1 MPRIMISAALVAA
14 LLSSPAW
21 AESRTMEL
29 PAFTAVDISSG
40 LDAKVSIGP
49 QAVTVEARNAADLDE
64 LELYVENGVLKA
76 HTEWDLL
83 KLLEAPVDRDI
94 RLTISAPALTG
105 VTATAGSDV
114 EAAGI
119 AGDELTFK
127 AFSGADL
134 TLTAVSGKIVNLETA
149 AGADLNAEGTCE
161 TGRAKA
167 DAGASLSAV
176 GLKCADM
183 TVSGAA
189 GSDIEVFASKSVKA
203 DALAGASITVS
214 GKPARVEQS
223 GFAGGDVTIEE

>member
-1 MPRIMISAALVAA
+1 MHRIMIPAALAAA
-14 LLSSPAW
+14 LLTTPVW
-21 AESRTMEL
+21 AESRTVEL

-40 LDAKVSIGP
+40 LDATVSIGP
-49 QAVTVEARNAADLDE
+49 QAVTVEARDPADLEALNLFVD
-64 LELYVENGVLKA
+64 NGVLKA
-76 HTEWDLL
+76 NIEWDLL
-83 KLLEAPVDRDI
+83 KLFEPVVDRDI

-114 EAAGI
+114 DAAGL

-134 TLTAVSGKIVNLETA
+134 TLTGLSGKKVNLETA
-149 AGADLNAEGTCE
+149 AGADLDAEGSCE
-161 TGRAKA
+161 IGWAKA
-167 DAGASLSAV
+167 DAGASLDAA
-176 GLKCADM
+176 GLRCADM

-214 GKPARVEQS
+214 GNPPTVQQS
-223 GFAGGDVTIEE
+223 GFAGGDVTIAD